1 MAILYS
7 YPQASPEITDLV
19 LGSKF
24 INGEG
29 LVTKSFSISEI
40 ANLVQ
45 HIERPYEVYT
55 ALLTQ
60 TGASNILPGYGDEMF
75 TIGVT
80 YTIVAN
86 PDNYDLTIYGAPNNN
101 VGTSFVSNQTTVLPY
116 TTSLEFEYDTG
127 APVVTVLENTLGV
140 NIAWA
145 YTSTGNYAGT
155 ISSSTFTSNA
165 YLTTPSTAVQT
176 AANNINYKVVLR
188 IDNSDVTNK
197 TLVLTT
203 LNCNSGNLVNSV
215 LGKQPI
221 EIRVYN

>member
-7 YPQASPEITDLV
+7 YPQATPDLTDLV

-45 HIERPYEVYT
+45 HVERPYEIYT
-55 ALLTQ
+55 AILTQ
-60 TGASNILPGYGDEMF
+60 TGSSNTQSGYGDETF
-75 TIGVT
+75 TLGVT

-116 TTSLEFEYDTG
+116 TASLEFEYDTG
-127 APVVTVLENTLGV
+127 APVAIVLENTIG
-140 NIAWA
+140 NIWFTYENVGA
-145 YTSTGNYAGT
+145 YYAA
-155 ISSSTFTSNA
+155 SNA
-165 YLTTPSTAVQT
+165 LFPGDKTTCITSQSAYEDTGVTFIYRDTENKIAIETQDFFTPG
-176 AANNINYKVVLR
+176 AADDILAR
-188 IDNSDVTNK
+188 TM
-197 TLVLTT
+197 L
-203 LNCNSGNLVNSV
+203 
-215 LGKQPI
+215 

>member
-7 YPQASPEITDLV
+7 YPQATPDLVDLV

-40 ANLVQ
+40 ANLIQ
-45 HIERPYEVYT
+45 HVERPYEVYT

-60 TGASNILPGYGDEMF
+60 SGGSNILPGYGDETF

-80 YTIVAN
+80 YTIVTN

-127 APVVTVLENTLGV
+127 APVAIVLENTIG
-140 NIAWA
+140 NIWFS
-145 YTSTGNYAGT
+145 YDNVGNY
-155 ISSSTFTSNA
+155 IIFSNNLFTSNIA
-165 YLTTPSTAVQT
+165 TFIGGLEGYVGSGGGSPLGGGTGIARLS
-176 AANNINYKVVLR
+176 
-188 IDNSDVTNK
+188 NSA
-197 TLVLTT
+197 
-203 LNCNSGNLVNSV
+203 LNFSV
-215 LGKQPI
+215 LDTSTLPQNDSISGYPI

>member
-7 YPQASPEITDLV
+7 YPQALPDLADLV

-60 TGASNILPGYGDEMF
+60 SGGSNILPGYGDEMF

-80 YTIVAN
+80 YTIIAN

-127 APVVTVLENTLGV
+127 APVVTVLENTIGGIWFTYNSSGVYLGTSDGLFTENKTFFLLQNTSDNNP
-140 NIAWA
+140 NIVDA
-145 YTSTGNYAGT
+145 
-155 ISSSTFTSNA
+155 IIFR
-165 YLTTPSTAVQT
+165 
-176 AANNINYKVVLR
+176 ANNDILTIR
-188 IDNSDVTNK
+188 
-197 TLVLTT
+197 TLQ
-203 LNCNSGNLVNSV
+203 SGSGYENNWLYNT
-215 LGKQPI
+215 PI